1 MLAVCRSYLLP
12 LLPVE
17 FKLLDG
23 ACRPL
28 FLDMPLLGRWLIVT
42 RSPVVVIQ
50 DWDNQQALLYS
61 ASLQSNENVLIVR
74 YIVLCKNV

>member
-1 MLAVCRSYLLP
+1 VLAVCRS

-17 FKLLDG
+17 SKLLDG
-23 ACRPL
+23 VCRPL

-42 RSPVVVIQ
+42 RSPVVVKQ